1 MDRPLIAEKLESL
14 RRCLARVQARCPDK
28 PESLANDL
36 DAQDIV
42 ALNLTRAVQISVD
55 IAAHILA
62 STSQAAPE
70 TMAAAFDRLAAAGW
84 ISGDLAT
91 RLKKSVGFRNLAV
104 HNYDAID
111 WNIVFN
117 ICQHHLDDF
126 RELASLVHSRID
138 S

>member
-91 RLKKSVGFRNLAV
+91 RLKNPWVSAILPSTITTPSTGISCSTSASTIWMISANLPA
-104 HNYDAID
+104 
-111 WNIVFN
+111 
-117 ICQHHLDDF
+117 
-126 RELASLVHSRID
+126 
-138 S
+138 